1 MSTQRVRD
9 GMYESQIGVGKT
21 EACDNASKH
30 HLLSCFHVIS
40 VSDDL
45 LHVLIQDLQ
54 TLQRI
59 ISGQRSRHVGDI
71 ALHRVGDGI
80 HTRSGCH
87 AGRSSPCEF
96 RIGDHIRGSDLIIDH
111 NILDDLLRVDQGAD
125 VGDLTGGSCRG
136 RDRDQG
142 QAGVLHHADAAVFP
156 DRSGI
161 GHQNV
166 DGLRGIDAAS
176 AADCHKTVHLL
187 LFRKSGRGLYDLIG
201 GVRDHT
207 VKDHVRD
214 FSFLHF
220 CENFFS
226 DACSLDAAVIDDH
239 DLLQIMFPDQFRKD
253 RS

>member
-9 GMYESQIGVGKT
+9 GMYESQVGVGKT

-30 HLLSCFHVIS
+30 HLLPCLHVIA
-40 VSDDL
+40 VCDNL
-45 LHVLIQDLQ
+45 LYILIEDLQ
-54 TLQRI
+54 TLEGI
-59 ISGQRSRHVGDI
+59 VSCKGSRHVGDI

-80 HTRSGCH
+80 HTRRGCH
-87 AGRSSPCEF
+87 ARRSRPGEF
-96 RIGDHIRGSDLIIDH
+96 RISDHVRGSNLIIDH
-111 NILDDLLRVDQGAD
+111 NILDDLLGIDQSAD
-125 VGDLTGGSCRG
+125 VCNLTGGPRRG
-136 RDRDQG
+136 WDGDQG
-142 QAGVLHHADAAVFP
+142 QAGILHHADAAVFT
-156 DRSGI
+156 DRSRI
-161 GHQNV
+161 RHQNI
-166 DGLRGIDAAS
+166 DRLRCINAAS